1 MRSENISD
9 AIGMLDGEMLEP
21 ALMVRKKVQ
30 GREGRG
36 EKKGGRIKYAA
47 AACAC
52 LAALSAA
59 AVFFV
64 VFRDPEASLY
74 RDGVPEGSLMAQESP
89 ESGNQTNSD
98 APEDP
103 DALADPRKE
112 GTGPLASEA
121 GGTENFVEVSSL
133 LAARTPGTVSEERLE
148 YARVPV
154 AEYSGFYEKA
164 DSAGSDVLA
173 AALGGTVD
181 GAEGWYRIS
190 GHSDLQYLIRKAG
203 EEYSLWKFG
212 YFESREYPYRDVLE
226 LVYQVH
232 SAEDLRE
239 MEVSPPRMDNSG
251 EGKRIQES
259 IGIHTVTDRDA
270 LEVLYSVLVSLTC
283 YGSNRWD
290 LIDYGSPEASED
302 GTMESHDAVK
312 LGRYLAVT
320 TDYGN
325 VIDGLK
331 YTAVSGMFY
340 EFSGVAYNP
349 LTKEQAEGVWEIIG
363 ITKEGAQ
370 EQDRN
375 DREGE
380 QAAQAPE
387 ESGGEE
393 DGYLYE
399 ITNWNAGPEAV
410 TELQT
415 RVSGAMIAG
424 ELPFV
429 VSSAVYENPCRL
441 HIVVTSREESDIQ
454 KLLGLDTLGGV
465 MEIEY
470 TAVNTLTLE

>member
-9 AIGMLDGEMLEP
+9 AIGMLDGEMLEH
-21 ALMVRKKVQ
+21 ALMVRKKAQ

-36 EKKGGRIKYAA
+36 ENNGGRIKYAA

-74 RDGVPEGSLMAQESP
+74 RDGVPEGSRIAEESAA
-89 ESGNQTNSD
+89 SGNPDLVN
-98 APEDP
+98 PET
-103 DALADPRKE
+103 E
-112 GTGPLASEA
+112 GTETLDLEA

-133 LAARTPGTVSEERLE
+133 LAARTPGIVSEERLE

-173 AALGGTVD
+173 AALGGAVD

-212 YFESREYPYRDVLE
+212 YFESGEYPYRDVLE

-239 MEVSPPRMDNSG
+239 MEISSPRMDNSG

-259 IGIHTVTDRDA
+259 IGIHTVTDRGA
-270 LEVLYSVLVSLTC
+270 LEVLYRVLVSMTC

-349 LTKEQAEGVWEIIG
+349 LTEEQAEGVWEIIG

-370 EQDRN
+370 EQDEN

-380 QAAQAPE
+380 QAAQTPE

-393 DGYLYE
+393 EEYLYE

-410 TELQT
+410 TELQI

-441 HIVVTSREESDIQ
+441 HIKVTSREESDIQ

-470 TAVNTLTLE
+470 TSANTLMLE

>member
-9 AIGMLDGEMLEP
+9 AIGMLDGEMLEH
-21 ALMVRKKVQ
+21 ALMVRKKAQ

-36 EKKGGRIKYAA
+36 EKKGGRIKYAV

-98 APEDP
+98 APEDH

-133 LAARTPGTVSEERLE
+133 LAARTPGIVSEERLE

-173 AALGGTVD
+173 AALGGAVD

-212 YFESREYPYRDVLE
+212 YFESGEYPYRDVLE

-239 MEVSPPRMDNSG
+239 MEISPPRMDNSG

-270 LEVLYSVLVSLTC
+270 LEVLYRVLVSMTC

-370 EQDRN
+370 EQDGN

-470 TAVNTLTLE
+470 TAANTLMLE